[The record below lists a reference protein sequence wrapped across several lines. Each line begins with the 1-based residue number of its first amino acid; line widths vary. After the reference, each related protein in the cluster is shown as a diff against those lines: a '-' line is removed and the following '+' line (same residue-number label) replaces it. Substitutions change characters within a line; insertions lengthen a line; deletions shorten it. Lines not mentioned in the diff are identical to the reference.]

1 MDNDDYDSLPTQW
14 PIKTHMLAG
23 AAAGIIEHTIM
34 YPVDCVK
41 TRMQSIHS
49 VRYQSVLH
57 AFTTIQKTEGLR
69 RLFRGMGAMVTGAG
83 PAHAMYFAGYE
94 RLKYNFTLFAN
105 DGIKNSSLANGIAGS
120 FATILHDIVMNPA
133 EVVKQR
139 MQMYGSRHGS
149 MFQCILTTLKSEG
162 ILAFYRS
169 FPTQL
174 IMNVPFQAVHF
185 VVYEWTQERFNPERS
200 YNPLSH
206 VASGA
211 IAGACASFVTNPL
224 DVCRTLLNTQELL
237 EGNVQ
242 VSGLRQAAITIYRT
256 DGYKTFFRG
265 VTPRVLYQMPST
277 AIAWSVYELFKYLL
291 RSGNNKVRCRESSN
305 TTQQCDITFQNTPVC
320 AAPTREPAIT
330 STVSCKD
337 I

>member
-1 MDNDDYDSLPTQW
+1 MDIDEYDALPEEW
-14 PIKTHMLAG
+14 PVRTHMLAG
-23 AAAGIIEHTIM
+23 AAAGVLEHTVM
-34 YPVDCVK
+34 YPVDCIK
-41 TRMQSIHS
+41 TRMQSINS
-49 VRYQSVLH
+49 VRYRSIIH
-57 AFTTIQKTEGLR
+57 AVATIQQKEGFK
-69 RLFRGMGAMVTGAG
+69 RLFRGMGAMITGAG

-105 DGIKNSSLANGIAGS
+105 DGMKNSSLANGMAGG

-139 MQMYGSRHGS
+139 MQMYGSRHKTLL
-149 MFQCILTTLKSEG
+149 QCITATYRTEG
-162 ILAFYRS
+162 VRAFYRS

-185 VVYEWTQERFNPERS
+185 VVYEATQEHLNPDRC
-200 YNPLSH
+200 YNPVTH

-211 IAGACASFVTNPL
+211 LAGACAAFITNPL
-224 DVCRTLLNTQELL
+224 DVCRTLLNTQELSNRDL
-237 EGNVQ
+237 RIK
-242 VSGLRQAAITIYRT
+242 GLRQAARVIYQT
-256 DGYKTFFRG
+256 DGIRTFFRG

-291 RSGNNKVRCRESSN
+291 SPKMETRREVNVSNQQRNSS
-305 TTQQCDITFQNTPVC
+305 VC
-320 AAPTREPAIT
+320 ASPSITEPVIS

-337 I
+337 T